1 MTRKFTTKLRL
12 RLRAAGRAI
21 DKLISRP
28 GIPPSEGYYRFPW
41 F

>member
-21 DKLISRP
+21 DKLLSRP
-28 GIPPSEGYYRFPW
+28 SDSPPREYFIFPP